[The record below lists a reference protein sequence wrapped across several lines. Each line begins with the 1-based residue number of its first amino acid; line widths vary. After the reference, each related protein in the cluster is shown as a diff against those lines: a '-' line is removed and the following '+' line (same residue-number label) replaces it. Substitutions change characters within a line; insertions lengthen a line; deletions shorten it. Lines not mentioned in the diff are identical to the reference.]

1 MPHTMIYNLELHII
15 EIKHQGTITLN
26 EIIETF
32 SEAIQIV
39 QDVNCFL
46 TLGDYRNA
54 NVNLSTIEIHQLPK
68 VISDILI
75 QSGIAPHK
83 LKRAFVVA
91 KNLNDFHFFETVTF
105 NNGQLAKIFQD
116 IDEAKKWLLQK

>member
-1 MPHTMIYNLELHII
+1 MIYNLELHII
-15 EIKHQGTITLN
+15 EIKHQGIITFN

>member
-1 MPHTMIYNLELHII
+1 MPHTIFYNSESHSIETKYQGII
-15 EIKHQGTITLN
+15 TFN
-26 EIIETF
+26 EIRETF
-32 SEAIQIV
+32 SEAIQIA

-54 NVNLSTIEIHQLPK
+54 NVNLSTLEIHRLPK
-68 VISDILI
+68 VISDILAP
-75 QSGIAPHK
+75 SGIAPHK

-91 KNLNDFHFFETVTF
+91 KNLDDFHFFETVTL

-116 IDEAKKWLLQK
+116 IDEAKRWLLKK